1 LFAGYVAGELTD
13 TTKLE
18 IAVWPLV
25 FSELFFEIPL
35 MKVSRSD
42 YKMMRRCCTA
52 NLFPEV
58 AEISDVDLEGQTIT
72 RRLLDFDVRLHAVD
86 ILD

>member
-1 LFAGYVAGELTD
+1 LFAGYITGELTD

-35 MKVSRSD
+35 VEISRSD
-42 YKMMRRCCTA
+42 Y
-52 NLFPEV
+52 
-58 AEISDVDLEGQTIT
+58 
-72 RRLLDFDVRLHAVD
+72 
-86 ILD
+86 